1 MKNKIV
7 EKNFIEMKKN
17 LDIDKKTNDRVLDIV
32 NYLNCWNIKNVI
44 LGISGGIDS
53 AFVLELLLESKKY
66 YNFNIHTVFF
76 SHEIHKFEPNLV
88 LINNFLKEKDVN
100 IINVNLSSILKETN
114 KIDFVDDFTNAQFA
128 YALMYT
134 MLFRFAQKYNGV
146 TFGTTNKDE
155 LSIGWFG
162 KNSDMVVDIQP
173 IHDFHK
179 FEIYNNFLTKKIP
192 EFIVKA
198 KPDGNIISGKKDE
211 DVFGCTY
218 NEISSII
225 NLKEKKLLKDDIMN
239 DYESLKELLKLNN
252 HKLIKDKKEFNPI
265 FL

>member
-7 EKNFIEMKKN
+7 EKNFIKMLKN
-17 LDIDKKTNDRVLDIV
+17 LDIDSKTKNRINDIIK
-32 NYLNCWNIKNVI
+32 YLEKWNIKNVI
-44 LGISGGIDS
+44 MGISGGIDS
-53 AFVLELLLESKKY
+53 AFVLELLLEAKKK
-66 YNFNIHTVFF
+66 YNFNIYTVFF
-76 SHEIHKFEPNLV
+76 KHEIHNFEPNEI

-100 IINVNLSSILKETN
+100 IININLASILKETN
-114 KIDFVDDFTNAQFA
+114 KIDYVDDFTNAQFA

-134 MLFRFAQKYNGV
+134 ILFRFAQKYNGI

-179 FEIYNNFLTKKIP
+179 FEIYNNYIIKKIP
-192 EFIVKA
+192 KKIYES

-225 NLKEKKLLKDDIMN
+225 NLKEKNLLTDDIMN